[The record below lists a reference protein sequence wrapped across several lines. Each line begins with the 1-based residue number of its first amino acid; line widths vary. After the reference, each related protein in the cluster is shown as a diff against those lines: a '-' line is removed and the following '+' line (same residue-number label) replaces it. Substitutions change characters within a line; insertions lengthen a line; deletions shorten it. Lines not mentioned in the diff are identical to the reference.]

1 MKRPGAA
8 GLITLTLAVLFGAV
22 LAGAGL
28 ADPQAW
34 LKGLTHLGV
43 FASDLFPPDLE
54 SLPILIRAMAETVRI
69 AYAGTVLGFLLSVP
83 LAYLSTRTLFG
94 PAVSGTSRA
103 VVGALRTVPS
113 ILFGV
118 VFVVAFGLG
127 EAAGIL
133 GVALYTVGYLGK
145 IYYEA
150 FEGVDPEVLEAVRGT
165 GARRLQI
172 FRYALLPEASNTV
185 LGQALFM
192 FEYNIRASAILGF
205 VGAGGIGYYM
215 LGYVQMLQ
223 YRHLMTALLVT
234 FVVVMITDRVSRA
247 VRARLGA
254 AA

>member
-1 MKRPGAA
+1 MKRPGPRA
-8 GLITLTLAVLFGAV
+8 LTLIGLFILFVAVM
-22 LAGAGL
+22 AGAGL
-28 ADPQAW
+28 VSVSAW
-34 LKGLTHLGV
+34 AKGLHHLAV

-54 SLPILIRAMAETVRI
+54 SLPVLTRAMAETIRI
-69 AYAGTVLGFLLSVP
+69 AFAGTLLGFILSVP
-83 LAYLSTRTLFG
+83 LAFLSTRTLFG
-94 PAVSGTSRA
+94 PLVSTAARSL
-103 VVGALRTVPS
+103 VGALRTVPS

-172 FRYALLPEASNTV
+172 FRYALLPEAANAV
-185 LGQALFM
+185 LSQALFM

-223 YRHLMTALLVT
+223 YRNLTTALILT
-234 FVVVMITDRVSRA
+234 FVVVMVTDRASRA
-247 VRARLGA
+247 VRARLGSA
-254 AA
+254 A